1 MNFFMNANMQK
12 QKSGIEHAQLKRA
25 KLFRDHQTPFKIVVR
40 DWDPMLHTNT
50 TATGLLDSEVLSMFD
65 YYQETETFTQKVLVA
80 QELKFGVPVIK
91 LDHEPDA
98 NRYVAYGPKEDQ
110 ILARIN
116 YFPDD
121 ENKQVLSTELFD
133 GFGNLYA
140 VEQYDRRGFVSLTQ
154 WYTPDNRIGTETWST
169 PDGRVVLETF
179 NKSSAA
185 GTFQKS
191 GWRLNAKDGAVYL
204 FDTIE
209 ELTAHFINEI
219 NADYWRADEPN
230 LFVLDRTHLAD
241 WSVLKLD
248 RPAYT
253 VMHLHNSH
261 AADSQE
267 TMHSVM
273 NNNYEF
279 PLTNIN
285 QYDAVISATQKQ
297 NDDVQSR
304 FQPQTKLFTIPVGVV
319 PDAHFDEP
327 RIPMKDRTFGKVV
340 ALARI
345 APEKRL
351 ADLTK
356 AVGIAKKKVPEITLD
371 LYGYKD
377 GTDNFVAMRNVTE
390 AIEEYDL
397 ADAVTVHDYTT
408 DVAAVEKD
416 AQIFGLTS
424 IMEGFNLSI
433 MEAISQGDVGVTYDV
448 NYGPNEIIVDGENGY
463 VVPYNDYEA
472 VADKLVELF
481 SDPDKMQEMS
491 DQSYELAKRYSET
504 NVWHAWQE
512 LLADAQDSW
521 ADKVKHYKAP
531 ITAGLSEEG

>member
-1 MNFFMNANMQK
+1 
-12 QKSGIEHAQLKRA
+12 
-25 KLFRDHQTPFKIVVR
+25 
-40 DWDPMLHTNT
+40 
-50 TATGLLDSEVLSMFD
+50 
-65 YYQETETFTQKVLVA
+65 
-80 QELKFGVPVIK
+80 
-91 LDHEPDA
+91 
-98 NRYVAYGPKEDQ
+98 
-110 ILARIN
+110 
-116 YFPDD
+116 
-121 ENKQVLSTELFD
+121 
-133 GFGNLYA
+133 
-140 VEQYDRRGFVSLTQ
+140 
-154 WYTPDNRIGTETWST
+154 
-169 PDGRVVLETF
+169 
-179 NKSSAA
+179 
-185 GTFQKS
+185 
-191 GWRLNAKDGAVYL
+191 
-204 FDTIE
+204 
-209 ELTAHFINEI
+209 
-219 NADYWRADEPN
+219 
-230 LFVLDRTHLAD
+230 
-241 WSVLKLD
+241 
-248 RPAYT
+248 

-297 NDDVQSR
+297 NDDVQAR

-356 AVGIAKKKVPEITLD
+356 AVGIAKKKIPEITLD

-397 ADAVTVHDYTT
+397 AAAVTVHDYTT

-472 VADKLVELF
+472 VADKLVKLF
-481 SDPDKMQEMS
+481 SNPDKLQEMS

-521 ADKVKHYKAP
+521 SDKVKHYKAP